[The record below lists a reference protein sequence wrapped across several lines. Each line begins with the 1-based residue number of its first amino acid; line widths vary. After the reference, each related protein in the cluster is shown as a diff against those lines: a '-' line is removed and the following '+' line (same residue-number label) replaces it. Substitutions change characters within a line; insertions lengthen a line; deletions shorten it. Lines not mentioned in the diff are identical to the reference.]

1 VLGGEFYFDFDK
13 PRSKAHIHFIM
24 LEKTPPSL
32 AEMSLALSEPPLDLM
47 HEAAALTDAMTVLS
61 PPERLAL
68 LRRELKGRIVFT
80 HGFGI
85 EGQLLFHWIAEQ
97 DLDIDVVTIDTGR
110 LFPETYD
117 LWRDTE
123 ARYGRRIHAIHPD
136 SVAVERLVARDGL
149 YGFYESVDARHACCD
164 VRKIKPLAIAL
175 AGAQAWL
182 TGVRADQTD
191 TRHAAGLADFEKSR
205 GIIKVNPLLDWT
217 RARVL
222 EEVAAHD
229 VPINALHARGFASI
243 GCEPCT
249 RAIKPGEPER
259 NGRWWWEQNGSRE
272 CGLHLPRPAG

>member
-1 VLGGEFYFDFDK
+1 MFREASSPLFDAAVVPVDD
-13 PRSKAHIHFIM
+13 AHSASSDR
-24 LEKTPPSL
+24 T
-32 AEMSLALSEPPLDLM
+32 AQALALAKAM
-47 HEAAALTDAMTVLS
+47 AGLT

-68 LRRELKGRIVFT
+68 LRRELQGRIVFT

-85 EGQLLFHWIAEQ
+85 EGQLLFHWICEQ

-117 LWRDTE
+117 LWRATE
-123 ARYGRRIHAIHPD
+123 LRYGRRIRAVYPD
-136 SVAVERLVARDGL
+136 GAALERLVARDGL
-149 YGFYESVDARHACCD
+149 YGFYESVEAREACCG
-164 VRKIKPLAIAL
+164 VRKVRPLEAAL

-182 TGVRADQTD
+182 TGVRADQTG
-191 TRHAAGLADFEKSR
+191 TRQAAGLAAFEQGR
-205 GIIKVNPLLDWT
+205 GVIKVNPLLDWT

-222 EEVAAHD
+222 EEVTAND

-259 NGRWWWEQNGSRE
+259 NGRWWWEQDGNRE
-272 CGLHLPRPAG
+272 CGLHLPRKAG

>member
-1 VLGGEFYFDFDK
+1 MFRDT
-13 PRSKAHIHFIM
+13 A
-24 LEKTPPSL
+24 TSL
-32 AEMSLALSEPPLDLM
+32 PELPLAASDRASP
-47 HEAAALTDAMTVLS
+47 AALDGAARASALAQAMAPLS

-68 LRRELKGRIVFT
+68 LRRELPGRLVFT

-85 EGQLLFHWIAEQ
+85 EGQLLFHWICAQ

-110 LFPETYD
+110 LFPETYA

-123 ARYGRRIHAIHPD
+123 ARYGRRIRAVHPEP
-136 SVAVERLVARDGL
+136 VALERLVARDGAF
-149 YGFYESVDARHACCD
+149 GFYESVEARHACCD
-164 VRKIKPLAIAL
+164 VRKMRPLDEAL

-182 TGVRADQTD
+182 TGVRADQTG
-191 TRHAAGLADFEKSR
+191 TRHAASLADFEAGR
-205 GIIKVNPLLDWT
+205 DLIKVNPLLDWT

-229 VPINALHARGFASI
+229 VPINALYARGFASI

-259 NGRWWWEQNGSRE
+259 NGRWWWETNGSRE
-272 CGLHLPRPAG
+272 CGLHLPRQAG

>member
-1 VLGGEFYFDFDK
+1 MLDK
-13 PRSKAHIHFIM
+13 TQPSAT
-24 LEKTPPSL
+24 ETPL
-32 AEMSLALSEPPLDLM
+32 APNELSLDLARRA
-47 HEAAALTDAMTVLS
+47 EALADAMTALT
-61 PPERLAL
+61 PRARLAL
-68 LRRELKGRIVFT
+68 LRRELEGRIVFT

-85 EGQLLFHWIAEQ
+85 EGQLLFHWICEQ

-117 LWRDTE
+117 LWRKTE
-123 ARYGRRIHAIHPD
+123 ARYSRRIRAIYPD
-136 SVAVERLVARDGL
+136 GVALEHLVARDGM
-149 YGFYESVDARHACCD
+149 YGFYESVEARHACCD
-164 VRKIKPLAIAL
+164 VRKVKPLEFAL
-175 AGAQAWL
+175 VGAQAWL

-191 TRHAAGLADFEKSR
+191 TRHTSSLADFEKSR
-205 GIIKVNPLLDWT
+205 GLIKVNPLIDWT

-229 VPINALHARGFASI
+229 VPINALYAKGFASI

-272 CGLHLPRPAG
+272 CGLHLPRQAG